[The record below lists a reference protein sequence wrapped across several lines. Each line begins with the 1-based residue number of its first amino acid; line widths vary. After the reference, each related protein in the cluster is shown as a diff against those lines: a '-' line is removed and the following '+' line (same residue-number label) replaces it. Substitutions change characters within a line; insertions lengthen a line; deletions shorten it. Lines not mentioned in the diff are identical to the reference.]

1 MFANDWAISA
11 TISGN
16 FNLPEHERY
25 DTNIDFYDG
34 LSSIEIS
41 PQVDSENRK
50 TGLYNLSL
58 IFTINPP
65 DDQVNFSSFVLDR
78 AKDVVTWVTGRISIS
93 SGQESTLVGSVV
105 ATQSD
110 NEDPKKFRRVSAGVG
125 QALIPSIA
133 LNSGVFHQTNDKVL
147 DRSIYWWSH
156 AIRISDPAERLHALF
171 GALDLLAGKLKPPTK
186 RVSKCNKCGDIKNAL
201 PGPGEKM
208 IFLLQTR
215 GNLDLKLCEVIR
227 DARND
232 LAHGNVKFNEATRRK
247 YRGYAAHVQRVV
259 REEIASRLGIAVPQV
274 DEFPIDA
281 FSSVLTIE
289 YFVS

>member
-1 MFANDWAISA
+1 
-11 TISGN
+11 
-16 FNLPEHERY
+16 
-25 DTNIDFYDG
+25 
-34 LSSIEIS
+34 
-41 PQVDSENRK
+41 
-50 TGLYNLSL
+50 
-58 IFTINPP
+58 
-65 DDQVNFSSFVLDR
+65 
-78 AKDVVTWVTGRISIS
+78 
-93 SGQESTLVGSVV
+93 
-105 ATQSD
+105 
-110 NEDPKKFRRVSAGVG
+110 
-125 QALIPSIA
+125 
-133 LNSGVFHQTNDKVL
+133 
-147 DRSIYWWSH
+147 
-156 AIRISDPAERLHALF
+156 
-171 GALDLLAGKLKPPTK
+171 
-186 RVSKCNKCGDIKNAL
+186 
-201 PGPGEKM
+201 M